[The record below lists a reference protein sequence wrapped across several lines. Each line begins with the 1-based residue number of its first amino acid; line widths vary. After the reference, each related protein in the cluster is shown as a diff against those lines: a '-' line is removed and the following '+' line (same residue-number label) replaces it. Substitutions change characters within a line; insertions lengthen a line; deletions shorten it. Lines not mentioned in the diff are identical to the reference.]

1 MEFPS
6 GSPTPPPGCPA
17 HQSQNGSAPTH
28 LERVPLHGP
37 EFSAD
42 PQRFYEYL
50 RQYGP
55 AAPVEVAPGVP
66 VTLVTEYS
74 AALQVLQS
82 PDLFSKDAR
91 RWRDL
96 NEGRIPLDSPA
107 LPMMVH
113 RPNALF
119 ADGAEHLR
127 LRQAISDSLAKVDTH
142 RLSRQVERISAYL
155 IEQFSTRGTVDLI
168 EEYAKL
174 VSLLVVND
182 IFGCPA
188 HLGDRLAEGWAGLW
202 AGEDADA
209 ASKLIGESLAELVA
223 YKRAQPGEDVPSWML
238 QHPSA
243 LSDEEM
249 VNQLFTMTG
258 AGADPVRNLIG
269 TGLMLVL
276 SDERFY
282 GGQYGGAL
290 LVEDAVDEVLW
301 NNPPAPNLGIHYPT
315 RDIEFFGMKLSA
327 GDPVVVS
334 FAAANTDPALSA
346 SRQMLSKRA
355 HLAWSA
361 GPHACPAKDPATLMA
376 VGAMEK
382 LLNLLPDIELA
393 VPVENLNWRPSP
405 FQRGLVELPASF
417 TPVQLRSRTPDPARP
432 TAAAQPVDATPST
445 PAKGG
450 WWSSFLARWR

>member
-1 MEFPS
+1 MEFPA
-6 GSPTPPPGCPA
+6 GSQTPPPGCPA
-17 HQSQNGSAPTH
+17 HQSQNGSGPAYV
-28 LERVPLHGP
+28 ERVPLHGP

-42 PQRFYEYL
+42 PQRFYDYL

-66 VTLVTEYS
+66 ATLVVDYS

-82 PDLFSKDAR
+82 PELFSKDSR

-107 LPMMVH
+107 VPMMAH
-113 RPNALF
+113 RPNAFF

-127 LRQAISDSLAKVDTH
+127 LRQAISDSMAKVDTH
-142 RLSRQVERISAYL
+142 RLSRQVERISSYL
-155 IEQFSTRGTVDLI
+155 IEQFSTRGTVDLVD
-168 EEYAKL
+168 EYAKL

-188 HLGDRLAEGWAGLW
+188 HLGDRLAEGWSAVW
-202 AGEDADA
+202 AGEDAA
-209 ASKLIGESLAELVA
+209 AAAMQTAECLAELVA
-223 YKRAQPGEDVPSWML
+223 IKRAQPGEDVTSWMI

-243 LSDEEM
+243 LSDEEIA
-249 VNQLFTMTG
+249 NQLFTMTA

-301 NNPPAPNLGIHYPT
+301 NNAPVPNYGVHYPT
-315 RDIEFFGMKLSA
+315 RDIEFFGMKLAA

-334 FAAANTDPALSA
+334 FAGANTDPALSA

-376 VGAMEK
+376 VGAIER

-393 VPVENLNWRPSP
+393 VPVENLAWRPSP

-417 TPVQLRSRTPDPARP
+417 TPVRLQTRTPDPTKA
-432 TAAAQPVDATPST
+432 TAPAQPVQATPST
-445 PAKGG
+445 PAKSG

>member
-1 MEFPS
+1 MDSPS
-6 GSPTPPPGCPA
+6 GFTNPPPGCPA
-17 HQSQNGSAPTH
+17 HQFQNGSGPAPM
-28 LERVPLHGP
+28 ERVPLHGP
-37 EFSAD
+37 EFAAD

-55 AAPVEVAPGVP
+55 AAPVEFAPGVP
-66 VTLVTEYS
+66 VTLITDYS
-74 AALQVLQS
+74 AALQMLQS
-82 PDLFSKDAR
+82 PELFSKDAR

-96 NEGRIPLDSPA
+96 NEGRIPHDSPA
-107 LPMMVH
+107 VPMMAH
-113 RPNALF
+113 RPNAFF

-127 LRQAISDSLAKVDTH
+127 LRQTISDSMAKLDTH
-142 RLSRQVERISAYL
+142 RLSRQVERISTYL

-168 EEYAKL
+168 DQYAKL
-174 VSLLVVND
+174 VSLLVIND

-188 HLGDRLAEGWAGLW
+188 HLGDRLAEGYSGIW
-202 AGEDADA
+202 AGEDPEA
-209 ASKLIGESLAELVA
+209 ASKLVGESLAELVA
-223 YKRAQPGEDVPSWML
+223 YKRAQPGEDVTSHMIR
-238 QHPSA
+238 HSA
-243 LSDEEM
+243 GLSDEEM
-249 VNQLFTMTG
+249 INQVFTMVG

-269 TGLMLVL
+269 SGLLLVL

-301 NNPPAPNLGIHYPT
+301 NSPPVPNYAVHYPT
-315 RDIEFFGMKLSA
+315 RDVELFGMQLRA
-327 GDPVVVS
+327 GDPVAVS
-334 FAAANTDPALSA
+334 FAAANTDPSLSA

-361 GPHACPAKDPATLMA
+361 GPHACPAKDPATLTA
-376 VGAMEK
+376 IGAMER

-393 VPVENLNWRPSP
+393 VPVENLSWRLGP

-417 TPVQLRSRTPDPARP
+417 TPVQLRTRTPDPTRP
-432 TAAAQPVDATPST
+432 TAPVRPVQAAQSA